1 MLPASRRQTILI
13 IDDTITNLKVAVE
26 YLQAYSFEILTAR
39 SGEMGIDR
47 AQLTQPDLI
56 LLDVQMPGIDG
67 FETCRRLKANPATK
81 DIPII
86 FMTVLTESAATV
98 RGLEA
103 GAVDFVSKPIDAT
116 ELLARVTTHLK
127 VRALQDQLH
136 HANEQLEARVRERTA
151 ALEEEIAQRTR
162 HQGEKETLLE
172 LVRQQSEQLRQVT
185 QVLLNSQAEQQHTL
199 QIDVVQIERD
209 LGQLEAQ
216 LNLARQLAESGG
228 QPAAGPLFGAIDGAL
243 RILASVRQYTRQV
256 SSHLDQ
262 ATSAQQHLRDNPLL
276 NLSDREYEVFQLLV
290 QGRSNGEIA
299 EILVLAKTTV
309 STHQRRIMEK
319 LGVSDLSSLVKF
331 AIQHNLV

>member
-1 MLPASRRQTILI
+1 
-13 IDDTITNLKVAVE
+13 
-26 YLQAYSFEILTAR
+26 
-39 SGEMGIDR
+39 
-47 AQLTQPDLI
+47 
-56 LLDVQMPGIDG
+56 
-67 FETCRRLKANPATK
+67 
-81 DIPII
+81 
-86 FMTVLTESAATV
+86 
-98 RGLEA
+98 
-103 GAVDFVSKPIDAT
+103 
-116 ELLARVTTHLK
+116 
-127 VRALQDQLH
+127 
-136 HANEQLEARVRERTA
+136 VRERTA

-162 HQGEKETLLE
+162 HQGENETLLE

-209 LGQLEAQ
+209 LGQLESQ
-216 LNLARQLAESGG
+216 LNLARQLIDAGSG
-228 QPAAGPLFGAIDGAL
+228 QAGGAIDGAL

-262 ATSAQQHLRDNPLL
+262 ATSVQQHLRDNPLL

-331 AIQHNLV
+331 AIQHNLA

>member
-1 MLPASRRQTILI
+1 MLPASKRQTILI

-39 SGEMGIDR
+39 NGEMGIDR
-47 AQLTQPDLI
+47 AQLAQPDLI

-103 GAVDFVSKPIDAT
+103 GAVDFVSKPIEAT

-127 VRALQDQLH
+127 VRALQEQLH
-136 HANEQLEARVRERTA
+136 HANEQLEERVRERTA
-151 ALEEEIAQRTR
+151 ALEEEITQRIR

-172 LVRQQSEQLRQVT
+172 LVRQQSEQLREIT

-216 LNLARQLAESGG
+216 LSLARQLID
-228 QPAAGPLFGAIDGAL
+228 AGSVQAGGAIDGAQ
-243 RILASVRQYTRQV
+243 RILSSVRQYTLQV

-262 ATSAQQHLRDNPLL
+262 ATSVQQHLRGNPLL

-319 LGVSDLSSLVKF
+319 LGVSDLPSLVKF